1 MKIMIV
7 DDAPFMLE
15 IQRTIL
21 ESAGY
26 KVIAEA
32 ANGKD
37 AVGLALRTRPDVIL
51 MDIVMPEK
59 SGVDAAREILEKLP
73 KTKIIAISTL
83 DQESMVLKALD
94 AGCKSYV
101 VKPFEKAELLGAI
114 DQLLDKNQPVET
126 AYE

>member
-1 MKIMIV
+1 MKLMIV

-21 ESAGY
+21 EASGY
-26 KVIAEA
+26 RVVAEA
-32 ANGKD
+32 SNGKD

-59 SGVDAAREILEKLP
+59 SGVEASKEILEKLP
-73 KTKIIAISTL
+73 ETKIIAISTL

-101 VKPFEKAELLGAI
+101 VKPFEKAELLNAI
-114 DQLLDKNQPVET
+114 DQLFNKSQSVET
-126 AYE
+126 SYE